1 LRQQFPNLLPGT
13 EVEAEFVVLPA
24 VSVKFKVNDIQI
36 DASNGRLTLSAGID
50 NEERLTF
57 LPQLAQ
63 AISDRLPHTPVIA
76 VGFNFVFRTEPDR
89 RLAVDRFLNENEQD
103 RFYSGLGLTARV
115 GRQVTHSFALPES
128 TLNLTYEYRPDTTT
142 MVFNFHHNV
151 TGAPQ
156 VRDALGRFAELLA
169 EARRLSNAIDPES

>member
-1 LRQQFPNLLPGT
+1 M
-13 EVEAEFVVLPA
+13 
-24 VSVKFKVNDIQI
+24 KFKVNDIQI

-63 AISDRLPHTPVIA
+63 AILDRLPHTPVIA

-103 RFYSGLGLTARV
+103 RFYSGLG
-115 GRQVTHSFALPES
+115 RQH
-128 TLNLTYEYRPDTTT
+128 
-142 MVFNFHHNV
+142 
-151 TGAPQ
+151 
-156 VRDALGRFAELLA
+156 EL
-169 EARRLSNAIDPES
+169 DDK